1 MNAQQAQILLEKINA
16 LWRSMHATPGQ
27 ISAIERDLMLSYIR
41 QLYDIF
47 LAGQLAAPQLASRPM
62 SQAPPPPPVVRPEAA
77 KPTPE
82 APPPTAPQPE
92 PAPPPSAPVQVIAP
106 PPKAQPTPPPAP
118 KSAPPTPKATGQ
130 LESLFSIKPSGEL
143 SDKLS
148 RQPIADLTKAF
159 AINDRL
165 LYINELFGKDSNAF
179 VENVRLLNSMSDFAE
194 AKNHLIQLAQQH
206 HWLDEE
212 RVESAQTFIQLVQRR
227 FLK

>member
-47 LAGQLAAPQLASRPM
+47 LAGQVATPQPASRPM
-62 SQAPPPPPVVRPEAA
+62 PQTPPPPVARPEAV
-77 KPTPE
+77 KPAPE
-82 APPPTAPQPE
+82 APPPVAPQPE
-92 PAPPPSAPVQVIAP
+92 PAPQSTPVQVIAP

-118 KSAPPTPKATGQ
+118 KPEPPAPRAAGQ
-130 LESLFSIKPSGEL
+130 FESLFNSKPSGEL

-179 VENVRLLNSMSDFAE
+179 IENVRLLNSLNDFAE
-194 AKNHLIQLAQQH
+194 AKNHLIQLAQQYN
-206 HWLDEE
+206 WLDEE
-212 RVESAQTFIQLVQRR
+212 RVEPAQAFIQLIQRR